1 MFLNTGA
8 LESSDLLLTYSITTI
23 LLHITIILTIL
34 HLCLS
39 IFLFFYLSTT
49 GLRHY
54 DVQLIGGMGL
64 HDGRLAEMA
73 TGEGKTLV
81 AVLAGYL
88 NALSGRGAFVVTTND
103 YLAGKSCVMWSAA
116 LDSSGVLL
124 SYSILSLA

>member
-1 MFLNTGA
+1 
-8 LESSDLLLTYSITTI
+8 
-23 LLHITIILTIL
+23 
-34 HLCLS
+34 
-39 IFLFFYLSTT
+39 
-49 GLRHY
+49 
-54 DVQLIGGMGL
+54 MGL
-64 HDGRLAEMA
+64 HGGRLAEMA